1 MVSVH
6 FFLLLLIFKA
16 TLTFNFEY
24 YLTYRFRILM
34 VEQEKVTVFE
44 SSNYFN
50 STLDLLIKLCL
61 FYVYFLKK

>member
-16 TLTFNFEY
+16 TLTFNFE
-24 YLTYRFRILM
+24 
-34 VEQEKVTVFE
+34 EQEKVTVFE

>member
-24 YLTYRFRILM
+24 YLTYRLRILM

>member
-1 MVSVH
+1 MVSVD